1 MVKIRCPRFGCNGIG
16 LHMFLTA
23 FGYRGTKVITFE
35 TALPASTTAANS
47 NKFLTNVSKGNKKDC
62 CGG

>member
-1 MVKIRCPRFGCNGIG
+1 
-16 LHMFLTA
+16 MFLTA

-47 NKFLTNVSKGNKKDC
+47 NKFLTNVSKGNIKKIVTAAKEVVKYDS
-62 CGG
+62 